1 MSQKFTPTSVTGQ
14 HKRLAE
20 YLGVSPKKALRLLI
34 KYSRSSIHMEDP
46 MDLEAREKVLFQ
58 MIQREENLNSSDKF
72 TF

>member
-1 MSQKFTPTSVTGQ
+1 
-14 HKRLAE
+14 
-20 YLGVSPKKALRLLI
+20 
-34 KYSRSSIHMEDP
+34 MEDP